1 MKSFLKLLWGR
12 GWCNP
17 ENNVPYRLPQ
27 WLYGK
32 SSLRH
37 MMYRCNF
44 AHHVIIGRSHCFH
57 DCIYIIPVLLLWDL
71 INVCRGSLTTTY
83 VIYTYIDVGV
93 KNLIQVWNIARH
105 FSLPCF
111 TCLVNSSVDRTET
124 YVWMRPIL
132 ITFVKLHCNRLGIS
146 MMLCKVNKIKS
157 ISPCVIT

>member
-1 MKSFLKLLWGR
+1 MQSWKQR
-12 GWCNP
+12 A
-17 ENNVPYRLPQ
+17 LPAITMTIWQ
-27 WLYGK
+27 IMP
-32 SSLRH
+32 SA
-37 MMYRCNF
+37 MMYSCNF
-44 AHHVIIGRSHCFH
+44 VHHVPKGMSCNEAIDVITERSHCFH